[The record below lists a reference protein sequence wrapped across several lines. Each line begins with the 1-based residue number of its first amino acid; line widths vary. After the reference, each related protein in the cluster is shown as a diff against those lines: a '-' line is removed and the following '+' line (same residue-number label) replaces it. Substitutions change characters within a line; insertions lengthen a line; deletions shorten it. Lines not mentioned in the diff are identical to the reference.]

1 MYRQID
7 QIKQVF
13 KFEANFASI
22 DKRQILKLE
31 RKDLE
36 TLDKVK
42 KKKKSPNR
50 MNKNKREIEIE
61 IKEEREI
68 DRH

>member
-50 MNKNKREIEIE
+50 MNKNKREIEI
-61 IKEEREI
+61 KEEREI

>member
-36 TLDKVK
+36 TLNKVK
-42 KKKKSPNR
+42 KKRKSPNR

-61 IKEEREI
+61 G
-68 DRH
+68 